1 MRPFAPN
8 VRNATS
14 TRHSAW
20 KQPHL
25 PTSMEPLEPRCLLA
39 SGFNPDGPTIATPS
53 EAPTSIITADFD
65 GDSKPDLVMSVG
77 QDIIFQKGGGG
88 GRFGAPR
95 ILAHLNTKAGLLA
108 VGDFNGD
115 GLKDII
121 SSEKETYRG
130 WYRMLLNNGNA
141 NFSIASYGRTTTR
154 VQTITVGDID
164 GDIYDEV
171 LLEGVSPLLVLN
183 ARDLIG
189 EPPDEIRILDPLVP
203 IVFGGT
209 IPSFGPTF
217 PLPFLRFN
225 DLGIALR
232 GPKFTAPVI
241 ANLTGGPFTNI
252 IIGGENPSAPGEGW
266 VQVYDYTHPFLFPII
281 PLGDAQTAGLPPPLL
296 NPVGDALTFS
306 GVVSSVATAD
316 MTGDSKI
323 DLVVSTLVAPIVPMP
338 FTSETGAYQA
348 KTVLVPRTG
357 LATEYTF
364 GEPATVDTRTLAA
377 PAIGERRALVPE
389 YRIVSVA
396 DINSDGLP
404 DVGLSVVQ
412 EFYGVNGPR
421 RVARY
426 VQAIHSDVVGV
437 FGSLIVAQL
446 TARGG
451 PNDLAFDRPHIFL
464 AADVRRVGRPD
475 LIIAMPNNSSGFTP
489 VSIRYNV
496 PGVPIIPF

>member
-1 MRPFAPN
+1 MRPNSLRTRQQLSRTSDVFAGIE
-8 VRNATS
+8 S
-14 TRHSAW
+14 
-20 KQPHL
+20 
-25 PTSMEPLEPRCLLA
+25 LEARCLLTSA
-39 SGFNPDGPTIATPS
+39 FNPDGPTIATPS

-95 ILAHLNTKAGLLA
+95 VIAHLNSKAGLLG

-115 GLKDII
+115 GLKDIFSI
-121 SSEKETYRG
+121 EKETYRG
-130 WYRMLLNNGNA
+130 WHRMLLNNGNA
-141 NFSIASYGRTTTR
+141 SFSIASYGRTTTR
-154 VQTITVGDID
+154 VQTVTVGDID

-203 IVFGGT
+203 FVFGGT

-241 ANLTGGPFTNI
+241 SNLTGGPFTNI
-252 IIGGENPSAPGEGW
+252 IIGGENPSAPGAGW

-296 NPVGDALTFS
+296 NPVGDALSFA
-306 GVVSSVATAD
+306 GVVSSVAATD
-316 MTGDSKI
+316 MTGDSKL
-323 DLVVSTLVAPIVPMP
+323 DLVVSTLVAPIVPTP
-338 FTSETGAYQA
+338 FTAETGAYQA
-348 KTVLVPRTG
+348 KTVLLPRTG

-364 GEPATVDTRTLAA
+364 GDAATVDTRTLAA
-377 PAIGERRALVPE
+377 PALDERRALVPE
-389 YRIVSVA
+389 YRIATVA

-412 EFYGVNGPR
+412 EFYGGVNGPR
-421 RVARY
+421 RVARF
-426 VQAIHSDVVGV
+426 VQAIHSDVIGI
-437 FGSLIVAQL
+437 FGTLIVAQL

-451 PNDLAFDRPHIFL
+451 ANDLAFDRPHIFL

-496 PGVPIIPF
+496 PGFPIIAF